1 MNTLILMQAFLV
13 MHLTGLTLLAG
24 TTAAD
29 YIVFRTFSNQL
40 KTEGQRSENLLNL
53 MSRLGVI
60 LGIGGGL
67 LIFSGLGLMTITHGV
82 FMHQL
87 WFKIKLALIIML
99 VLNGFLVGNRQVK
112 KLRKGLAENYA
123 NTQEFV
129 EPAILRLNIF
139 YLAQLGIFLI
149 IIMLA
154 VFKFN

>member
-1 MNTLILMQAFLV
+1 
-13 MHLTGLTLLAG
+13 
-24 TTAAD
+24 
-29 YIVFRTFSNQL
+29 
-40 KTEGQRSENLLNL
+40 
-53 MSRLGVI
+53 MSRLGVV

-99 VLNGFLVGNRQVK
+99 VLNGFLVGNREVK
-112 KLRKGLAENYA
+112 KLRKETEESHT
-123 NTQEFV
+123 NTHEFIG
-129 EPAILRLNIF
+129 PAISRLNIF